1 MTDRLQRTHG
11 DGNCC
16 FPTQL
21 LERIRELD
29 PMFKITFLLY
39 DEISFECKEG
49 NHEAIMQLMQDH
61 MLAVLESGHVVMTV
75 DTKVEF

>member
-1 MTDRLQRTHG
+1 
-11 DGNCC
+11 
-16 FPTQL
+16 
-21 LERIRELD
+21 
-29 PMFKITFLLY
+29 MFKITFLLY